1 MKRSIAEVV
10 HHANESIRW
19 IASHRSTP
27 LSLDALAVED

>member
-1 MKRSIAEVV
+1 MKRSIAELC

-19 IASHRSTP
+19 VASPPSTP